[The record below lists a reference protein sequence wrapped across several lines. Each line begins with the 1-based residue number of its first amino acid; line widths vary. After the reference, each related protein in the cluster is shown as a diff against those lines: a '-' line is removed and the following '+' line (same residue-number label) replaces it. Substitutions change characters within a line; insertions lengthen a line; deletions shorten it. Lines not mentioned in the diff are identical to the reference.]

1 MNGYELV
8 ADCLKLEG
16 VEWMACFPDN
26 PLIEAC
32 ARVGIRPIV
41 FRQERGGINAADGYS
56 RQMAGR
62 KIGVFASQSGPGVEN
77 SFGAIAQAWGDAVPL
92 LFLPGGSGIGR
103 YDVAPNFSAVRNYS
117 NVSKLAISIDQP
129 NRIVREMRRSFQSL
143 KQGRPGPVVV
153 ELHGDV
159 LSREVPQEAAQ
170 YRPIKPL
177 LSQPN
182 ANDVKD
188 AIRSLL
194 AASNP
199 VLWVGQG
206 VLYADATQQLKEF
219 VNLAQ
224 IPVITTMQ
232 AKSAFPDDHPL
243 ALGSANRTAPK
254 PVFRWLGEA
263 DLVLAIGSG
272 LTRTGFGLEIPPGKQ
287 IIHATISAEDI
298 NKDYDVE
305 LGLVGDAKLTLE
317 CLIDE
322 LRARVGE
329 AGRPQDDSLLVDIA
343 ECKREWLSEWST
355 KLSSTEVP
363 INPYRVIDAIN
374 KTIDHGNAV
383 VTHDAGNPRDQ
394 IMPFYRATSPY
405 GYIGWG
411 KTTHLG
417 YGLPLAIG
425 AKLASP
431 DKFCLNFMG
440 DLAFGHTGT
449 EIETAVRAEV
459 PITTVIVNN
468 GTMGGYDK
476 KLKVAMSKYGVGNQ
490 SGDYAAMARALG
502 ATGILVENPK
512 EIEPALRSAQRE
524 NLEGRTAVVEVITR
538 QDTEFSQYHELLRTP
553 IAK

>member
-159 LSREVPQEAAQ
+159 LSREVPQESAQ

-322 LRARVGE
+322 LKVRVGE
-329 AGRPQDDSLLVDIA
+329 AGRPQNDSLLVDIA

-374 KTIDHGNAV
+374 KTIDHVNAV

-538 QDTEFSQYHELLRTP
+538 QDTEFSQYHELLRMP
-553 IAK
+553 FAK

>member
-8 ADCLKLEG
+8 ADCLKTEG

-26 PLIEAC
+26 PLIEAS
-32 ARVGIRPIV
+32 ARKGIRPIV

-56 RQMAGR
+56 RQSAGR
-62 KIGVFASQSGPGVEN
+62 KVGVFVSQSGPGVEN
-77 SFGAIAQAWGDAVPL
+77 SFGAIAQAWGDSVPL
-92 LFLPGGSGIGR
+92 LFLPGGSGVGR
-103 YDVAPNFSAVRNYS
+103 YDVQPNFSAIKNYA

-129 NRIVREMRRSFQSL
+129 NRTTRELRRAFHTL

-159 LSREVPQEAAQ
+159 LGQQVPDDTPE
-170 YRPIKPL
+170 YRRT
-177 LSQPN
+177 QPMSARPN
-182 ANDVKD
+182 SNDVKD

-194 AASNP
+194 NARNP

-206 VLYADATQQLKEF
+206 VLYSGATQQLMDF

-224 IPVITTMQ
+224 VPVVTTMQ
-232 AKSAFPDDHPL
+232 AKSAFPDNHPL

-254 PVFRWLGEA
+254 TVFQWLGKA

-272 LTRTGFGLEIPPGKQ
+272 LTRTGFGIDIPPGKT
-287 IIHATISAEDI
+287 IVHATISVEDI
-298 NKDYDVE
+298 NKDYDAHI
-305 LGLVGDAKLTLE
+305 GLVGDAKLTLE
-317 CLIDE
+317 SLIEE
-322 LRARVGE
+322 LKASVGDN
-329 AGRPQDDSLLVDIA
+329 GRPLDEVLGAEIA
-343 ECKREWLSEWST
+343 GCKRTWLAEWST
-355 KLSSTEVP
+355 KLNSNEVP
-363 INPYRVIDAIN
+363 INPYRVINAIN
-374 KTIDHGNAV
+374 HAINHENSV

-394 IMPFYRATSPY
+394 IMPFYRATNPY

-431 DKFCLNFMG
+431 EKFCLNFMG

-476 KLKVAMSKYGVGNQ
+476 KLKVAMERYGVGNQ
-490 SGDYAAMARALG
+490 TGDYADMARALG
-502 ATGILVENPK
+502 ASGIVVKQPEELEHALSAAQTEN
-512 EIEPALRSAQRE
+512 S
-524 NLEGRTAVVEVITR
+524 EGRTAVIEVMTR
-538 QDTEFSQYHELLRTP
+538 QDTDFSQYHDLLRSG
-553 IAK
+553 